1 MQLKK
6 LGATVDRKQ
15 KSNGTAHFHIYFPIF
30 LLILMSILFFWQLIN
45 LDIFIPKAKRFDSL
59 PISIRAGSV
68 ADYSKDLQSIVV
80 PPINE
85 AILNQ
90 IITEYP
96 ATGSAQDR
104 IGTLKA
110 VLLTPVPTMTQDRSL
125 PATFTPHSS
134 PTVLMTITGN
144 PPSSPTATYPVSTST
159 SQPIITSTSA
169 SPTRVSSPLPTIIP
183 PNPTNKPVPTNKPR
197 PTRNPHQP

>member
-1 MQLKK
+1 MI
-6 LGATVDRKQ
+6 GRKQ
-15 KSNGTAHFHIYFPIF
+15 TGEETSHLYIYIPIF
-30 LLILMSILFFWQLIN
+30 LLILTLLLFFWQLIN
-45 LDIFIPKAKRFDSL
+45 LDIFTPKTKRFDSL

-68 ADYSKDLQSIVV
+68 ADYSKDLHSIVI

-104 IGTLKA
+104 MGTLQA
-110 VLLTPVPTMTQDRSL
+110 LLLTPVPTMTPDRSL
-125 PATFTPHSS
+125 PATNTPYSS
-134 PTVLMTITGN
+134 PTSLSTGTVN
-144 PPSSPTATYPVSTST
+144 PLPSPTATYPVPTST
-159 SQPIITSTSA
+159 PQPIITSTSVP
-169 SPTRVSSPLPTIIP
+169 PTRVTSPVPTNIP
-183 PNPTNKPVPTNKPR
+183 PNPTDKPIPTNKPK